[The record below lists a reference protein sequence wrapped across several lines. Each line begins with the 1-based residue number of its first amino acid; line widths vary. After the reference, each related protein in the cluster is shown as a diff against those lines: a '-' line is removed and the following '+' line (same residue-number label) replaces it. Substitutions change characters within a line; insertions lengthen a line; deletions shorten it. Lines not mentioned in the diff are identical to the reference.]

1 MFFVCG
7 AKVMLFDEILLVFER
22 NYEKLWEISFFSLM
36 WLYGGGMMQIVGKK
50 QKLLTF
56 CKNNWSFCLQFK
68 QKVLSLY
75 AKA

>member
-1 MFFVCG
+1 MVGNFF
-7 AKVMLFDEILLVFER
+7 L
-22 NYEKLWEISFFSLM
+22 SLM
-36 WLYGGGMMQIVGKK
+36 WLYGGRMMQIVGKK

-75 AKA
+75 TKS

>member
-22 NYEKLWEISFFSLM
+22 NYEKWWEISFFSLM
-36 WLYGGGMMQIVGKK
+36 CLRGRRMMQIVGKK

-56 CKNNWSFCLQFK
+56 CKNKWAFCLQFK
-68 QKVLSLY
+68 LKVVSLY
-75 AKA
+75 AKS